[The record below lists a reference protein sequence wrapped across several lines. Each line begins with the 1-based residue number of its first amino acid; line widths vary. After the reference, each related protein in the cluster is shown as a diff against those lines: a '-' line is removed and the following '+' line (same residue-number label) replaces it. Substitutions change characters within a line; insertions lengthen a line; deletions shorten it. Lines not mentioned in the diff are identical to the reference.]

1 MVSFF
6 RAASGWGL
14 VFGAFGV
21 SGFGLR
27 CLFKKAWSLLGTKQG
42 NRKPD
47 LGFHVSLV

>member
-14 VFGAFGV
+14 VSGAFGV

-27 CLFKKAWSLLGTKQG
+27 CLFQESLLGTKQG